1 MIASFILGFF
11 TTGMVFVI
19 SVIIVV
25 GVKTTYLTILKFFS
39 KYIKKQPPP
48 PVENEK
54 PPVKTKRQRKTTHTI
69 EIDPD
74 LADRIY
80 FKKSS

>member
-1 MIASFILGFF
+1 MLAQFILGFF
-11 TTGMVFVI
+11 TTAMTFI
-19 SVIIVV
+19 LSVIIVL
-25 GVKTTYLTILKFFS
+25 GIKSAFRAIVKLLTERGS
-39 KYIKKQPPP
+39 NNATPPP
-48 PVENEK
+48 TPSTPVVKSKRTRK
-54 PPVKTKRQRKTTHTI
+54 PTTTI

>member
-1 MIASFILGFF
+1 MFAPFILGFF
-11 TTGMVFVI
+11 TTALFFLI
-19 SVIIVV
+19 SLIIVL
-25 GVKTTYLTILKFFS
+25 GVKTIYLAIINKFNKNDNENAPVQQTQS
-39 KYIKKQPPP
+39 APIKS
-48 PVENEK
+48 
-54 PPVKTKRQRKTTHTI
+54 KRQRKTTRTI